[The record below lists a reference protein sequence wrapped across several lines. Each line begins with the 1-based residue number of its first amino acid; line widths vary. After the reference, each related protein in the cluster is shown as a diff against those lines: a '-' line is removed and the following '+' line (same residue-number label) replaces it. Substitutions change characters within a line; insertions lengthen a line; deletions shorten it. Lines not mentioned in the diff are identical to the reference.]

1 MACTD
6 MGTDDR
12 ISISGH
18 WTGRYEYGLGA
29 EPVPFEAVIAEA
41 AGQLLGDITEPNTF
55 HRDMGA
61 ELTATL
67 MGQRTGH
74 DVYFRKTYD
83 GFDQGDDPVYEGQ
96 LNSAMTRILGRW
108 RFPKSPALSGRFM
121 MVRAV
126 DISSRKETAVEAEA
140 LH

>member
-1 MACTD
+1 

-12 ISISGH
+12 ISLSGH
-18 WTGRYEYGLGA
+18 WAGRYEYGVGA

-55 HRDMGA
+55 HRNMGA

-67 MGQRTGH
+67 MGQRTGRN
-74 DVYFRKTYD
+74 VYFRKTYH

-96 LNSAMTRILGRW
+96 LNGALTRIVGTW
-108 RFPKSPALSGRFM
+108 RFPKSPSLSGRFM

-126 DISSRKETAVEAEA
+126 DMRARQKAAAEAEA